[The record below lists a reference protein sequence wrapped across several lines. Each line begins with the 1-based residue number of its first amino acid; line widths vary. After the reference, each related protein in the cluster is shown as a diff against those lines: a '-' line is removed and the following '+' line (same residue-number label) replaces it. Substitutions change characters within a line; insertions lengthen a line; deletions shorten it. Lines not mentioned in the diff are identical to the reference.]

1 VKTVLVVANQTMGGA
16 KLLDKIRAENAGGDV
31 RFALVVPRNRP
42 AHGRVIYDEAVRNA
56 AEVRLSLAGQFLT
69 QEGIAIEGEVGDED
83 PFTAAMDGIAQY
95 EPDEVIVSTL
105 PRTSSGWLRRDL
117 RTWAR
122 AVFDWRA
129 LIVLVAIAVPWY
141 AAILAK
147 EGRGFVE
154 GFLLRH
160 NIGRFSGPV
169 SGHGGSLLYYF
180 PALALLSLPFTA
192 LLVLVAM
199 RIRAIWRDE
208 LQTYLLIWFAFV
220 FVFFSFSGTKLPHYL
235 LYGYTGFVILMAV
248 YGYELRAVFWPLAPV
263 LALFAGLL
271 ALPHALSY
279 AAAHIGDVFYR
290 EVLGA
295 ALGRFE
301 TGYFV
306 FYGMMCAITLYAML
320 ERVTPVPR
328 KLMALGAAAVLSLAT
343 LVVPAAG
350 FAQQSSIKEAAL
362 LCRER
367 HLDVVMWRLNAPSFS
382 VYRGAPTPARE
393 PRPGDVVLT
402 KASRL
407 GELPPSLPYDLIYS
421 KRGIVLAKIRA

>member
-1 VKTVLVVANQTMGGA
+1 MVIAAGA
-16 KLLDKIRAENAGGDV
+16 ARTLLPGD
-31 RFALVVPRNRP
+31 P
-42 AHGRVIYDEAVRNA
+42 GRA
-56 AEVRLSLAGQFLT
+56 AEQL
-69 QEGIAIEGEVGDED
+69 
-83 PFTAAMDGIAQY
+83 
-95 EPDEVIVSTL
+95 
-105 PRTSSGWLRRDL
+105 
-117 RTWAR
+117 
-122 AVFDWRA
+122 
-129 LIVLVAIAVPWY
+129 
-141 AAILAK
+141 
-147 EGRGFVE
+147 
-154 GFLLRH
+154 
-160 NIGRFSGPV
+160 
-169 SGHGGSLLYYF
+169 
-180 PALALLSLPFTA
+180 
-192 LLVLVAM
+192 LLVECRTVSDLCEAIVAM

-279 AAAHIGDVFYR
+279 AAAHSGDVFYR

-306 FYGMMCAITLYAML
+306 FYGIMCAITLYAML
-320 ERVTPVPR
+320 ERMTPVPR